1 MRWDGALRRISP
13 IISFRT
19 WAAADR
25 ATCAVGRCVSDR
37 VNTSRDRP
45 PLDHVRLAVAAGDRS
60 ATLGLLSLGRLI
72 GFGLRCCSRSRS
84 CLVAWT
90 PARLLV
96 CLPVCFRWMF
106 EERRMAIQPRSP
118 RVAAGCL
125 LYQGLYRAKERM
137 AAATIR
143 GRRTVVVLYD
153 RDGQVALAL
162 LGAKRGPV
170 GGGRAS
176 ATRSEGGFSDAFLPS
191 WASCTSL
198 SHLALSLSFLFFCAA
213 VER

>member
-1 MRWDGALRRISP
+1 
-13 IISFRT
+13 
-19 WAAADR
+19 
-25 ATCAVGRCVSDR
+25 
-37 VNTSRDRP
+37 
-45 PLDHVRLAVAAGDRS
+45 
-60 ATLGLLSLGRLI
+60 
-72 GFGLRCCSRSRS
+72 
-84 CLVAWT
+84 
-90 PARLLV
+90 
-96 CLPVCFRWMF
+96 
-106 EERRMAIQPRSP
+106 MAIQPRSP